1 MPEDKNK
8 KTIMIVEDDPLNMRL
23 TVDLLE
29 INGFNTLG
37 CRDGDSALETLKDII
52 PDLILLD
59 INMPKM
65 NGFEVHKKI
74 REDGRLDRVKVIA
87 LSASVMKED
96 EERIKT
102 AGFDDFVP
110 KPIDTKGLVRKIRDH
125 LSA

>member
-1 MPEDKNK
+1 MTDDK
-8 KTIMIVEDDPLNMRL
+8 KTVLIVEDEPLNMRL

-29 INGFNTLG
+29 INGFNTLS
-37 CRDGDSALETLKDII
+37 CCDGIAALETLKNAI
-52 PDLILLD
+52 PDIILLD

-74 REDGRLDRVKVIA
+74 REDRRLDRVRVLA

-96 EERIKT
+96 EERIRA

-110 KPIDTKGLVRKIRDH
+110 KPIDTKGLVKKIKDY
-125 LSA
+125 LSS